1 MKDGVRLLNLARA
14 DLVNADAVKKALET
28 GKVASYVTDFP
39 TAEVLG
45 VPGIV
50 TIPHLGA
57 STPESEDNCAVMAA
71 TELIDYLESGNIK
84 NSVNFPEAV
93 IPHTGDAR
101 LCVFHKNVPAM
112 VAQISTVLSDNK
124 INIANMINCSKK
136 DNAYTLIEVNGDL
149 PEEAVEKIKALE
161 NITRVRVIK

>member
-84 NSVNFPEAV
+84 NSVNFPEAR
-93 IPHTGDAR
+93 HSAYRRRKTLR
-101 LCVFHKNVPAM
+101 VP
-112 VAQISTVLSDNK
+112 QERSGHGCSDF
-124 INIANMINCSKK
+124 
-136 DNAYTLIEVNGDL
+136 DG
-149 PEEAVEKIKALE
+149 AVG
-161 NITRVRVIK
+161 